1 MPPEKTSID
10 ESIERPGTDR
20 TVIVGLAVYF
30 LISVFLRITVSG
42 TADMDETEQL
52 IYTQALRFGYGSQ
65 LPLYTWLQHFSF
77 RLFGLNLFALSILK
91 YALLFSTYICV
102 LKIARKALNDH
113 MGAAISV
120 MSLFLIPQVAW
131 ESYRTLTNTVLAS
144 LMAAVTLLVILR
156 LRERPAVINYLL
168 LGIVAGLG
176 MLSKYNYAIFF
187 LAIII
192 AGISTPSF
200 RRCLL
205 SVKSILS
212 LCVMAAITAPPYFWI
227 AANLDRAT
235 ASSKKL
241 NKLGGGTVLGDTA
254 LGFAS
259 LLAAW
264 IGYFWPALIVYGL
277 LYYFVKPARRT
288 SPDEDIHQ
296 LLKMTLITAFVICSI
311 LVIFF
316 KVTYFKERWMQ
327 PLLFFLPVYFMH
339 YLSARIDQ
347 KRFRFMLVTTM
358 IPAVLAVLIFSGGI
372 LLASKTD
379 RPTRQSP
386 PYKSM
391 ASRIQNDGFQGGTI
405 ITNDHRIGGNFRL
418 SFKGSSILVPGMLE
432 VNFRRA
438 DPVLIL
444 WNADKSKLLP
454 EGLGHYAEE
463 LLNVALDPERIRYVE
478 RSLLYWEGKTMR
490 LGYFIIEGPKN

>member
-1 MPPEKTSID
+1 
-10 ESIERPGTDR
+10 
-20 TVIVGLAVYF
+20 
-30 LISVFLRITVSG
+30 
-42 TADMDETEQL
+42 
-52 IYTQALRFGYGSQ
+52 
-65 LPLYTWLQHFSF
+65 
-77 RLFGLNLFALSILK
+77 
-91 YALLFSTYICV
+91 
-102 LKIARKALNDH
+102 
-113 MGAAISV
+113 
-120 MSLFLIPQVAW
+120 
-131 ESYRTLTNTVLAS
+131 
-144 LMAAVTLLVILR
+144 
-156 LRERPAVINYLL
+156 
-168 LGIVAGLG
+168 
-176 MLSKYNYAIFF
+176 
-187 LAIII
+187 
-192 AGISTPSF
+192 
-200 RRCLL
+200 
-205 SVKSILS
+205 
-212 LCVMAAITAPPYFWI
+212 
-227 AANLDRAT
+227 
-235 ASSKKL
+235 
-241 NKLGGGTVLGDTA
+241 

-454 EGLGHYAEE
+454 EELGHYAEE

-478 RSLLYWEGKTMR
+478 KSLLYWEGKTMR

>member
-1 MPPEKTSID
+1 MTMPPEKISID
-10 ESIERPGTDR
+10 ESIERSGTDR
-20 TVIVGLAVYF
+20 AVIVGLAVYF

-42 TADMDETEQL
+42 TADMDETEHL
-52 IYTQALRFGYGSQ
+52 IYTQALRLGYGSQ
-65 LPLYTWLQHFSF
+65 LPLYAWLQHFSF
-77 RLFGLNLFALSILK
+77 TLFGVNLFALSILK
-91 YALLFSTYICV
+91 YTLLFSTYICV

-120 MSLFLIPQVAW
+120 LSLFLIPQVAW
-131 ESYRTLTNTVLAS
+131 ESYRTLTNTVLAT

-156 LRERPAVINYLL
+156 LREKPAAINYLL

-176 MLSKYNYAIFF
+176 MLSKYNYAIFL

-192 AGISTPSF
+192 AGVSTPSF

-212 LCVMAAITAPPYFWI
+212 LGVMAAITAPPYFWI

-241 NKLGGGTVLGDTA
+241 NSLGDGTVLGDTA

-264 IGYFWPALIVYGL
+264 IGYFWPALIVYAL
-277 LYYFVKPARRT
+277 LFLFFKPVRT
-288 SPDEDIHQ
+288 PAHDEDIHQ
-296 LLKMTLITAFVICSI
+296 LLTRTLFVAFIICSF

-327 PLLFFLPVYFMH
+327 PLIFFLPVYFMY
-339 YLSARIDQ
+339 YLNSRIDQ
-347 KRFRFMLVTTM
+347 KRFRALVVITLVPAILAMLT
-358 IPAVLAVLIFSGGI
+358 FSGNV
-372 LLASKTD
+372 LLASKTG
-379 RPTRQSP
+379 RSTRLSP
-386 PYKSM
+386 PYQAM
-391 ASRIQNDGFQGGTI
+391 AAHLLKEEFKGGNI

-418 SFKGSSILVPGMLE
+418 TFKGSPILVHGMTE
-432 VNFRRA
+432 VSINKA
-438 DPVLIL
+438 VPTLVL
-444 WNADKSKLLP
+444 WNADRSDLP
-454 EGLGHYAEE
+454 PEHLTVYAEE
-463 LLNVALDPERIRYVE
+463 LLEVELDIAGVRYVE
-478 RSLLYWEGKTMR
+478 KPLLYWEGRTMK
-490 LGYFIIEGPKN
+490 LGYIIIAAQ